1 MTARVNSSETSFGV
15 QGVATTAAV
24 QVEDAVKIYGRGQTA
39 VRALDGVT
47 TQFAA
52 GRFTA
57 IMGPSGSGK
66 STLLHCMAG
75 LDSLTSGRVLLD
87 GEDITGLDDKRLT
100 LMRRDKVGFIFQAYN
115 LLPTLTAEENILL
128 PLTLA
133 RKSPDRE
140 WFDKIVGTVGLRDR
154 LDHKPAEL
162 SGGQQ
167 QRVAA
172 ARALISKP
180 SIIFGDEPT
189 GNLDSS
195 RGPSCCRS
203 CKWRCASCPRRSS
216 W

>member
-1 MTARVNSSETSFGV
+1 M
-15 QGVATTAAV
+15 
-24 QVEDAVKIYGRGQTA
+24 YGRGQTA

-162 SGGQQ
+162 SGGSSSGLPP
-167 QRVAA
+167 RGRSFRNPASSSA
-172 ARALISKP
+172 TSRPATSIP
-180 SIIFGDEPT
+180 S
-189 GNLDSS
+189 
-195 RGPSCCRS
+195 RRPSCCRS